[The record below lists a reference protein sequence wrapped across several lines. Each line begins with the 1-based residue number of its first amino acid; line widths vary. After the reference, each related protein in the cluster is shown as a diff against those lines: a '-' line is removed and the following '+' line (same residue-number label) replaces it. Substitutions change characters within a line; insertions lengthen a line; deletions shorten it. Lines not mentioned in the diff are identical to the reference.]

1 MPEQLIGFSLGE
13 WRQKKK
19 TQLFCY
25 VLFVGGLRSGMR
37 HAVRRCSRWH
47 VGGLGWRKRESVCG
61 QSWLIAIEQQ
71 SPFQQGNDASVHL
84 GGGLQ
89 LFSSSW
95 GHLLWEQRTPPQK
108 PNAPRTKQICDHTH
122 TVLKICLQS
131 SHLSV
136 SLVLCNKN
144 KMSLDSVTLRA
155 VNIPQLIRLRFNQQ
169 HAVTGASHKSCCL
182 GQIFTRSWK
191 GTTSMSTSTKTMM
204 QRFNT

>member
-1 MPEQLIGFSLGE
+1 
-13 WRQKKK
+13 
-19 TQLFCY
+19 
-25 VLFVGGLRSGMR
+25 MR

-84 GGGLQ
+84 DGGLQ

-108 PNAPRTKQICDHTH
+108 PNAPCTKQICDHTH

-136 SLVLCNKN
+136 SLVSCNKN

-169 HAVTGASHKSCCL
+169 LAAQEPALKVAVWGKFSLAVEREQQTWVPAPKQWCKDLTHK
-182 GQIFTRSWK
+182 K
-191 GTTSMSTSTKTMM
+191 K
-204 QRFNT
+204 N